1 MTLKAALGG
10 KYNESSFSLFTL
22 NNREIC
28 PHGLRRKEGIYL
40 KKAVLLLGEEIMVDL
55 DAK

>member
-40 KKAVLLLGEEIMVDL
+40 KKAVLLLGEEVMVDL